1 MRNPAPSPL
10 VECLLETI
18 RQFSAGAVQS
28 DDMTI
33 LALRYVT
40 SVHFPMAAK

>member
-1 MRNPAPSPL
+1 MQAHADLTPSPL

-28 DDMTI
+28 DDVTI
-33 LALRYVT
+33 LALRYTGV
-40 SVHFPMAAK
+40 